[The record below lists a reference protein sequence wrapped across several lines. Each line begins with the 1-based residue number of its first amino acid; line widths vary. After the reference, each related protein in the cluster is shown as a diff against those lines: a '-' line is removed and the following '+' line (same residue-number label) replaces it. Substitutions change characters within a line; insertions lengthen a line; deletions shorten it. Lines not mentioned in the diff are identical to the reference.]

1 MGLALLAASATVIG
15 PASATRSTRTPHT
28 SAGPSPAAPYDAHT
42 QLGTPRGAAA
52 QGGGRTGDV
61 APNAA
66 SAPNAAEPA
75 GAAAASGGM
84 ADDGFF
90 GGVDLPVQNEV
101 TFSYGPHFRHRFD
114 AYWKHSERPRAGVFL
129 LHGGYWMRGD
139 KAGWRGIARLFA
151 ARGFAVFSVNYR
163 LTGEAAWPAQRDDTV
178 AALTFIKRAAARFN
192 LDPNRM
198 VAVGSSSGGHLAAM
212 LGAYGEGAESVAG
225 VVAVSPA
232 ASPYQAYV
240 DGSAPEADRRQR
252 RLRDATVRLVGCAP
266 QEGDSVCWQRLQE
279 SAVVNH
285 VSAGDT
291 RMFLAHS
298 AGDFVSSR
306 HSTELGERLKAF
318 GRSVEVRILPGKAHG
333 GKLLR
338 EPALFESVSNWITAS
353 VGS

>member
-1 MGLALLAASATVIG
+1 
-15 PASATRSTRTPHT
+15 
-28 SAGPSPAAPYDAHT
+28 
-42 QLGTPRGAAA
+42 
-52 QGGGRTGDV
+52 V

-66 SAPNAAEPA
+66 SAPGAAEPA
-75 GAAAASGGM
+75 RADASSGGM

-114 AYWKHSERPRAGVFL
+114 AYWKNSDSPRAGVLL

-163 LTGEAAWPAQRDDTV
+163 LTGEAAWPAQRDDAG
-178 AALTFIKRAAARFN
+178 AALAFIKRGAARFN
-192 LDPNRM
+192 LDPDRI

-212 LGAYGEGAESVAG
+212 LGTYGAGAQSVAG

-240 DGSAPEADRRQR
+240 DGNAPDADRRQR
-252 RLRDATVRLVGCAP
+252 RLRDATMRLVGCVP
-266 QEGDSVCWQRLQE
+266 RQGDSVCWQRLQE
-279 SAVVNH
+279 SAVVSH
-285 VSAGDT
+285 VSAGDA
-291 RMFLAHS
+291 RMFLAH
-298 AGDFVSSR
+298 ATGDFVSSQ
-306 HSTELGERLKAF
+306 HSTQLGERLKVM
-318 GRSVEVRILPGKAHG
+318 GGSVEMRIMPGAAHG

-338 EPALFESVSNWITAS
+338 EPALFESISNWITTS
-353 VGS
+353 VGP